1 VLIHALIHA
10 HIHYTHTHT
19 HTHTHT
25 RAHKLTHLPSSRA
38 TTSRSA
44 YHCYDCGVCVHN
56 LDHHCPWTGKC
67 IGRDNIK
74 YFHAF
79 LTMLCC
85 QVVFVIVC
93 TIVSVSYGNDI
104 YTRN

>member
-1 VLIHALIHA
+1 MHSYMHSYMHA
-10 HIHYTHTHT
+10 HIY
-19 HTHTHT
+19 
-25 RAHKLTHLPSSRA
+25 AHINALIDTQTNLPSSLW
-38 TTSRSA
+38 TISRSA

-79 LTMLCC
+79 LSMLCC
-85 QVVFVIVC
+85 QVVFIIVC

-104 YTRN
+104 YTRD

>member
-1 VLIHALIHA
+1 MD
-10 HIHYTHTHT
+10 HI
-19 HTHTHT
+19 
-25 RAHKLTHLPSSRA
+25 
-38 TTSRSA
+38 SRSA

-85 QVVFVIVC
+85 QVVFIIVC

-104 YTRN
+104 YTRDK